1 MNHPRNLAIAVTL
14 AAALPVIAGC
24 AAPQA
29 DAQHPPAKASAGI
42 SQSPAATP
50 ASGLTK
56 GMVLPLEAYEETY
69 PESQTILQAQFDME
83 SQCMRQY
90 GFSYTATVDTSAT
103 VTNYDASNMARRY
116 GVSDLATA
124 ESDGYE
130 VSQSGAGTPSE
141 PTLSQAENF
150 VLTGSTVPGQAP
162 RSGSTS
168 PGNYGGKQIPAGGC
182 SGQAQREIGTLP
194 ANLLAD
200 QLDAQSLTA
209 SQGDPT
215 VIASISK
222 WSACMKLH
230 GFTVASP
237 YNAPDLSAQLGATPG
252 SSLDRTIAIDDVQ
265 CKQSTNLVA
274 TWFQIETKL
283 QDQYIDNNQLAL
295 QQQQTILN
303 NTVKN
308 AEEIATRQ

>member
-1 MNHPRNLAIAVTL
+1 MNHHRNLSIAVAL
-14 AAALPVIAGC
+14 GAALPIIAGC

-29 DAQHPPAKASAGI
+29 DAQRQPTKASTGS
-42 SQSPAATP
+42 SQIPAVTP

-69 PESQTILQAQFDME
+69 PESQTILQARFDME

-116 GVSDLATA
+116 GVSDLTTA
-124 ESDGYE
+124 ESEGYA
-130 VSQSGAGTPSE
+130 VSQSGAGAPSE

-150 VLTGSTVPGQAP
+150 VLTGSTTPGQAP

-182 SGQAQREIGTLP
+182 AGQAAREIGSLP

-209 SQGDPT
+209 SQGDPA

-222 WSACMKLH
+222 WSACMKQH

-237 YNAPDLSAQLGATPG
+237 YNAPDLSAQLGAAPG
-252 SSLDRTIAIDDVQ
+252 SSLDRTIAVDDVQ
-265 CKQSTNLVA
+265 CKQSTNLVT
-274 TWFQIETKL
+274 TWFQVETKL
-283 QDQYIDNNQLAL
+283 QEQYIETNQLAL
-295 QQQQTILN
+295 QQQQTTLTS
-303 NTVKN
+303 TVKN
-308 AEEIATRQ
+308 AEAIAAR